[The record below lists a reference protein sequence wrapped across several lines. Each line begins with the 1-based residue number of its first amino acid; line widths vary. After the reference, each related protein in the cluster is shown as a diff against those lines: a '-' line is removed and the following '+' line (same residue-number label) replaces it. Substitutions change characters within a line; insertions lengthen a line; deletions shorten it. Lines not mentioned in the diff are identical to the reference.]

1 MEFAHDRGAES
12 CSVGEIMRGNYRLP
26 AAVLLLAGTLMSRSA
41 YGQGGATG
49 AISGVVVD
57 TSGGSVA
64 EAEIQIIDTRTES
77 LARKIPTNADGTF
90 IAALLPPGTYVVVV
104 NKSGF
109 AEAKASGIE
118 VRITETTKLTISLK
132 PGAVSEK
139 VEISAQVTSV
149 ETSNATT
156 GQSLGTD
163 ALRGLPLATQNFQQ
177 LLTLSSGA
185 QSELNNSTQL
195 GRGDVRIIVNGQRE
209 DNNNYL
215 IEGISATDYNVA
227 ELTNTPLPNADVI
240 QEFKVQTSLYDAS
253 QGRNGGGNINAVL
266 KSGTKQF
273 HGDAYEFFRNDKLD
287 ANDYFLNA
295 NGQSRPVVRQ
305 NLFGGSFGG
314 PAGREKLGFFFVNY
328 QGTRQ
333 RSGDSPG
340 TIISTAIPVLPADR
354 SAANLASVFSSP
366 AVGKCAAQ
374 AITIDPVTEN
384 LLSLKSDQFGGT
396 GGGFLFPTVSGTP
409 QVNVDPNTCSASVNT
424 GTFTFSKP
432 GTYTDDQFTANWD
445 REFRGG
451 GDKISERFFYS
462 NSETFEP
469 FGAGG
474 LQASLGGGIAASDL
488 NFPYTLPVR
497 DRFLGLT
504 ETHLFSPTLVNEF
517 RFGLVHINNS
527 SINTAPAG
535 VTATAAGINRP
546 TNNLTNDIY
555 KFTLNSSG
563 FQFGPTPQADQFQT
577 QNNYDFVDTVSWV
590 HGSHVLRWGG
600 EMTFVNLYKLFPQV
614 FNGQLFFSSQSG
626 GLSDF
631 QEFLEGAPT
640 GSFGGGG
647 VYNHQYKQNN
657 FAVFAQDDWK
667 ATKNLTLNLGLRT
680 EFLGAWQDG
689 LCHIGNL
696 ESDLTLKGENPFV
709 YPGCVNALRV
719 AGLSGSGNGTTLH
732 NQYARGLGPRV
743 GLAYDLFGKHTTT
756 IRAGYGIYYVRED
769 IGAVDQLSFQA
780 PFIPIAGLNGL
791 PGSLTNFFEP
801 CLSSN
806 PAPQNPWCSS
816 SQFGMTNPN
825 ALPAAGQLSPSF
837 VGCASVLQGFVL
849 NGTSTPTFDSTQSPV
864 YANQAGC
871 NGVGAATIFVLEVP
885 RQFKVPNTQQ
895 WNLTMQHSLGKQWVL
910 EAGYVGTHAVHLRD
924 TRDAIESLDAT
935 VTAVH
940 VTDVNGHQYTIT
952 TDTLSNA
959 IARTPTPGL
968 NGYGGYQIFANDAYS
983 HYHSLQTTVSRRW
996 SQGYLQAA
1004 YTWSKST
1011 DATSTGN
1018 PAFNTAFNNEST
1030 LNDSRGLSDFDRP
1043 QRFVVS
1049 YVYDLPFLR
1058 HSEGLTHAVLGGW
1071 QISGVTTVQSGL
1083 PFSVYDS
1090 ASGTAFILNGSTSTL
1105 TADLASGK
1113 SIKSGYSSGDIH
1125 TRLNGYLNFANFA
1138 TVPFLAQNQ
1147 ALCNPNQLDPTM
1159 VPNSNY
1165 CVIGF
1170 GNLGRNIYRGPHQ
1183 QNWDFSLIK
1192 NFSMTERQS
1201 VRFTADFFN
1210 IWNHPNFGNPVAT
1223 DVESPSNFGHIVS
1236 TRGVPR
1242 LIQFSLRYAF

>member
-1 MEFAHDRGAES
+1 MRSAYRVLFAT
-12 CSVGEIMRGNYRLP
+12 I
-26 AAVLLLAGTLMSRSA
+26 LLIGSLAGSRA

-49 AISGVVVD
+49 AISGSVVD

-64 EAEIQIIDTRTES
+64 GADVQIIDTRTEVVV
-77 LARKIPTNADGTF
+77 RKLPTGSDGSFVAT
-90 IAALLPPGTYVVVV
+90 LLPPATYSVVV

-109 AEAKASGIE
+109 SQAKADRIE
-118 VRITETTKLTISLK
+118 VRVTETTKVTITLK
-132 PGAVSEK
+132 AGSVSEV
-139 VEISAQVTSV
+139 VEISAQLTNV
-149 ETSNATT
+149 ETTTAAT
-156 GQSLGTD
+156 GQSLGMETV
-163 ALRGLPLATQNFQQ
+163 RELPLATQNFQQ

-195 GRGDVRIIVNGQRE
+195 GRGDVRMIVNGQRE

-227 ELTNTPLPNADVI
+227 ELTNTPLPNPDVI

-295 NGQSRPVVRQ
+295 SGQKRPVVRQ
-305 NLFGGSFGG
+305 NLFGFSFGG
-314 PAGREKLGFFFVNY
+314 PAVTQKLGFFFVNY

-333 RSGDSPG
+333 RSGLSPG
-340 TIISTAIPVLPADR
+340 TFISTTIPFIP
-354 SAANLASVFSSP
+354 ANLRDPSTNGTLATDCGVPS
-366 AVGKCAAQ
+366 
-374 AITIDPVTEN
+374 IDPVVSAILNT
-384 LLSLKSDQFGGT
+384 KSNQFGGGA
-396 GGGFLFPTVSGTP
+396 GGYLYPAPAAPSGTAP
-409 QVNVDPNTCSASVNT
+409 CSPVSFAVSQ
-424 GTFTFSKP
+424 P
-432 GTYTDDQFTANWD
+432 GKYTDDQFTANWD
-445 REFRGG
+445 REFHGG
-451 GDKISERFFYS
+451 NDKISERFFYS
-462 NSETFEP
+462 NSETAEP

-474 LQASLGGGIAASDL
+474 LQASLGGAIAASDL

-497 DRFLGLT
+497 DRFLGIT
-504 ETHLFSPTLVNEF
+504 ETHLFSPNLVNEL

-527 SINTAPAG
+527 SLNTAPAG
-535 VTATAAGINRP
+535 ATASALGINRP
-546 TNNLTNDIY
+546 TNNLTDNMY
-555 KFTLNSSG
+555 KFTFNTSG
-563 FQFGPTPQADQFQT
+563 FQFGPTPQADQHQE
-577 QNNYDFVDTVSWV
+577 QNNYNFIDTVSWV
-590 HGSHVLRWGG
+590 RGSHVLRVGG
-600 EMTFVNLYKLFPQV
+600 EMTFVNLFKLFPQV
-614 FNGQLFFSSQSG
+614 FNGQLFFSTSG
-626 GLSDF
+626 GVSDF
-631 QEFLEGAPT
+631 QSFLEGAPT

-647 VYNHQYKQNN
+647 VFNHQYKQNN
-657 FAVFAQDDWK
+657 FAAFAQDDWK
-667 ATKNLTLNLGLRT
+667 VTRNTTLNLGLRT
-680 EFLGAWQDG
+680 EFLGAWLDG

-696 ESDLTLKGENPFV
+696 ESDLTLKGQNPFV
-709 YPGCVNALRV
+709 YPGCVNTLGV
-719 AGLSGSGNGTTLH
+719 QGLSGSGNGTTFH
-732 NQYARGLGPRV
+732 NRYSTGLGPRIGV
-743 GLAYDLFGKHTTT
+743 AYDVFGKHTTT
-756 IRAGYGIYYVRED
+756 VRAGYGIYYVRED

-780 PFIPIAGLNGL
+780 PFIPIAGLGGL

-801 CLSSN
+801 CSSSN
-806 PAPQNPWCSS
+806 PMPQNPWCNSTT
-816 SQFGMTNPN
+816 FGMTNPN
-825 ALPAAGQLSPSF
+825 ALPAAGVLSPSF
-837 VGCASVLQGFVL
+837 VGCGSLLQGFV
-849 NGTSTPTFDSTQSPV
+849 SAKDMVTPTFDSTQLPV

-885 RQFKVPNTQQ
+885 RHFRVPSTQQ
-895 WNLTMQHSLGKQWVL
+895 WNLTIQRSLGMQWVL
-910 EAGYVGTHAVHLRD
+910 EVGYVGTHGTHLRD

-935 VTAVH
+935 VTPVH
-940 VTDVNGHQYTIT
+940 VTDINGHAYTIT

-983 HYHSLQTTVSRRW
+983 HYHSLQTTLSRRW

-1043 QRFVVS
+1043 QRLVVS

-1058 HSEGLTHAVLGGW
+1058 KTTSALHTIAGGW
-1071 QISGVTTVQSGL
+1071 QISGVTTFQSGL
-1083 PFSVYDS
+1083 PFSIFDT

-1105 TADLASGK
+1105 SADLAAGAT
-1113 SIKSGYSSGDIH
+1113 IASGYSTGDIH
-1125 TRLNGYLNFANFA
+1125 TRLNGYLNPNAFA
-1138 TVPFLAQNQ
+1138 TVPVLPANQ
-1147 ALCNPNQLDPTM
+1147 ALCNPKQTDPTM

-1170 GNLGRNIYRGPHQ
+1170 GNLGRNTYRGPHQ

-1192 NFSMTERQS
+1192 NFKLTERQS
-1201 VRFTADFFN
+1201 LRFTTDFFN
-1210 IWNHPNFGNPVAT
+1210 LWNHANFANPAVT
-1223 DVESPSNFGHIVS
+1223 DVETIGGAFGKIVS

>member
-1 MEFAHDRGAES
+1 MRSTYRFAF
-12 CSVGEIMRGNYRLP
+12 VLTLIF
-26 AAVLLLAGTLMSRSA
+26 AVLSGTSA

-49 AISGVVVD
+49 AINGVVVD

-64 EAEIQIIDTRTES
+64 GADVQIIDSRTEV
-77 LARKIPTNADGTF
+77 LVRKLPTGSDGAFVAT
-90 IAALLPPGTYVVVV
+90 LLPPGTYTVVV

-109 AEAKASGIE
+109 SELKAEHIE
-118 VRITETTKLTISLK
+118 VRITETTRVSITLK
-132 PGAVSEK
+132 PGSVAEK

-149 ETSNATT
+149 ETTNATT
-156 GQSLGTD
+156 GQSLGTETI
-163 ALRGLPLATQNFQQ
+163 RELPLATQNFQQ

-185 QSELNNSTQL
+185 QSELNSSTQL

-295 NGQSRPVVRQ
+295 SAQKRPVVRQ
-305 NLFGGSFGG
+305 NLFGGSLGG
-314 PAGREKLGFFFVNY
+314 PVVSEKAGFFFVNY

-340 TIISTAIPVLPADR
+340 TIISTTIPVLPPDR
-354 SAANLASVFSSP
+354 TAGNLATVFSSP
-366 AVGKCAAQ
+366 ATGKCAAQ
-374 AITIDPVTEN
+374 AISIDPVTAN
-384 LLSLKSDQFGGT
+384 LLSLKSDQFGGA
-396 GGGFLFPTVSGTP
+396 GGGFLFPTVPGTP
-409 QVNVDPNTCSASVNT
+409 TVNVDPNTCSASVNT

-432 GTYTDDQFTANWD
+432 GKYTDDQFTANWD
-445 REFRGG
+445 REFHNGV
-451 GDKISERFFYS
+451 DKISERFFYS

-497 DRFLGLT
+497 DRFLGIT

-535 VTATAAGINRP
+535 ATSTAVGINRP
-546 TNNLTNDIY
+546 TNNLTNNIY
-555 KFTLNSSG
+555 KFTLNTSG
-563 FQFGPTPQADQFQT
+563 FQFGPTPQADQHQE
-577 QNNYDFVDTVSWV
+577 QNNYNFVDTISWV
-590 HGSHVLRWGG
+590 HGSHVLRLGG

-647 VYNHQYKQNN
+647 VFNHQYKQND

-680 EFLGAWQDG
+680 EFLGAWLDG
-689 LCHIGNL
+689 DCHIGNL

-709 YPGCVNALRV
+709 YPGCVNTLGV
-719 AGLSGSGNGTTLH
+719 AGLSGSGNGSTFH
-732 NQYARGLGPRV
+732 NQYARGFGPRI
-743 GLAYDLFGKHTTT
+743 GLAYDVFGKHTTT

-780 PFIPIAGLNGL
+780 PFIPIAGAGGL

-801 CLSSN
+801 CATSN

-816 SQFGMTNPN
+816 TQFGMTNPN
-825 ALPAAGQLSPSF
+825 GLPAAGQLSPSF

-849 NGTSTPTFDSTQSPV
+849 NGTSTATFDSTQSPV

-871 NGVGAATIFVLEVP
+871 NGVGAASIFVLEVP
-885 RQFKVPNTQQ
+885 RHFKVPNTQQ
-895 WNLTMQHSLGKQWVL
+895 WNLTIQRSLGKQWVL

-924 TRDAIESLDAT
+924 TRDAIESLDAS
-935 VTAVH
+935 VTPVH
-940 VTDVNGHQYTIT
+940 VTDVNGNPYTIT
-952 TDTLSNA
+952 ANTLSNA

-983 HYHSLQTTVSRRW
+983 HYHSLQTTLSRRW

-1043 QRFVVS
+1043 ERFVVS
-1049 YVYDLPFLR
+1049 YVYDLPLLG
-1058 HSEGLTHAVLGGW
+1058 HSAGVTHAVLGGW

-1083 PFSVYDS
+1083 PFSIFDT

-1105 TADLASGK
+1105 TSSLAPAAKIAGGYTSGN
-1113 SIKSGYSSGDIH
+1113 IH
-1125 TRLNGYLNFANFA
+1125 NRLNGYVNFNNFAPA
-1138 TVPFLAQNQ
+1138 ALLYPFDAAHPTTTCDPVN
-1147 ALCNPNQLDPTM
+1147 NP
-1159 VPNSNY
+1159 NY
-1165 CVIGF
+1165 CVTGF
-1170 GNLGRNIYRGPHQ
+1170 GSLGRNTYRGPHQ

-1192 NFSMTERQS
+1192 NTRLTERQS
-1201 VRFTADFFN
+1201 LRFTTDFFN
-1210 IWNHPNFGNPVAT
+1210 IWNHPNFANPVST

>member
-1 MEFAHDRGAES
+1 
-12 CSVGEIMRGNYRLP
+12 MRGTHKLIGV
-26 AAVLLLAGTLMSRSA
+26 VLLFAGFFAGTKA

-57 TSGGSVA
+57 TSGGAVSGA
-64 EAEIQIIDTRTES
+64 EVQIIDPRTDS
-77 LARKIPTNADGTF
+77 LIRKLPTGTDGAFVAT
-90 IAALLPPGTYVVVV
+90 LLPPGTYYVVV

-109 AEAKASGIE
+109 AEAKANDIE
-118 VRITETTKLTISLK
+118 VRVTETTKVTITLK

-139 VEISAQVTSV
+139 VEISAQVATV
-149 ETSNATT
+149 ETTNATT
-156 GQSLGTD
+156 GQSLGTETV
-163 ALRGLPLATQNFQQ
+163 RELPLATQNFQQ

-215 IEGISATDYNVA
+215 IEGISSTDYNVA

-273 HGDAYEFFRNDKLD
+273 HGDAYEFFRNDLLD

-295 NGQSRPVVRQ
+295 SGQKRPVVRQ
-305 NLFGGSFGG
+305 NLFGFSLGG
-314 PAGREKLGFFFVNY
+314 PVGTEKAGFFFVNY

-333 RSGDSPG
+333 RSGLSPG
-340 TIISTAIPVLPADR
+340 TFISTTIPYIPASLRDP
-354 SAANLASVFSSP
+354 STNATLAEDCGVSS
-366 AVGKCAAQ
+366 
-374 AITIDPVTEN
+374 IDPVVSAILNT
-384 LLSLKSDQFGGT
+384 KSNQFGGGA
-396 GGGFLFPTVSGTP
+396 GGYLYPAPGAP
-409 QVNVDPNTCSASVNT
+409 T
-424 GTFTFSKP
+424 GTAPCSPVSFAVSQP
-432 GTYTDDQFTANWD
+432 GKYTDNQFTANWD
-445 REFRGG
+445 REFNGG

-474 LQASLGGGIAASDL
+474 LQASLGGAIAASDL

-497 DRFLGLT
+497 DRFLGIT
-504 ETHLFSPTLVNEF
+504 ETHLFSPTFVNEL
-517 RFGLVHINNS
+517 RFGFVHINNS
-527 SINTAPAG
+527 SLNTAPAG
-535 VTATAAGINRP
+535 ATATALGINRP
-546 TNNLTNDIY
+546 TNNLTDNMY
-555 KFTLNSSG
+555 KFTFNSSG
-563 FQFGPTPQADQFQT
+563 FQFGPTPQADQHQE
-577 QNNYDFVDTVSWV
+577 QNNYTFLDTVSWV
-590 HGSHVLRWGG
+590 HGAHVLRVGG
-600 EMTFVNLYKLFPQV
+600 EMDFVNLFKLFPQV
-614 FNGQLFFSSQSG
+614 FDGQLFFSSQSG

-631 QEFLEGAPT
+631 QSFLEGAPT

-647 VYNHQYKQNN
+647 VFNHQYKQNN
-657 FAVFAQDDWK
+657 FAAFAQDDWK
-667 ATKNLTLNLGLRT
+667 VTKSVTLNLGLRT
-680 EFLGAWQDG
+680 EILGAWLDG

-696 ESDLTLKGENPFV
+696 ESGLTLKGQNPFV
-709 YPGCVNALRV
+709 YPACVNNLGV
-719 AGLSGSGNGTTLH
+719 QGLSGAGDGTTFH
-732 NQYARGLGPRV
+732 NHYATGIGPRV

-756 IRAGYGIYYVRED
+756 IRAGYGIYFVRED

-780 PFIPIAGLNGL
+780 PFIPIAGLGGL

-801 CLSSN
+801 CNSSN

-816 SQFGMTNPN
+816 NAFGMTNPN
-825 ALPAAGQLSPSF
+825 ALPAAGSLSPNF
-837 VGCASVLQGFVL
+837 VGCASVLQGFVV
-849 NGTSTPTFDSTQSPV
+849 NGTTTSTFDSTQTPV

-885 RQFKVPNTQQ
+885 RHFRVPNTQQ
-895 WNLTMQHSLGKQWVL
+895 WNLTIQRSLGKQWVL
-910 EAGYVGTHAVHLRD
+910 EVGYVGTHAIHLRD

-935 VTAVH
+935 VTPVK
-940 VTDVNGHQYTIT
+940 VTDINGHQYNIT

-983 HYHSLQTTVSRRW
+983 HYHSLQTTLSRRW

-1030 LNDSRGLSDFDRP
+1030 LQDSRGLSDFDRP
-1043 QRFVVS
+1043 QRLVVS
-1049 YVYDLPFLR
+1049 YVYDLPLLR
-1058 HSEGLTHAVLGGW
+1058 NATGVVHSALGGW
-1071 QISGVTTVQSGL
+1071 QISGVTTFQSGL
-1083 PFSVYDS
+1083 PFSIFDT

-1105 TADLASGK
+1105 SADLASGAT
-1113 SIKSGYSSGDIH
+1113 IASGYSTGGLH
-1125 TRLNGYLNFANFA
+1125 ARLNGYLNPSAFA
-1138 TVPFLAQNQ
+1138 TVPVLAANQ
-1147 ALCNPNQLDPTM
+1147 ALCASD
-1159 VPNSNY
+1159 SNY
-1165 CVIGF
+1165 CVTGF
-1170 GNLGRNIYRGPHQ
+1170 GNLGRNIYRGPHE

-1192 NFSMTERQS
+1192 NFHFTERQTL
-1201 VRFTADFFN
+1201 RFTTDFFN
-1210 IWNHPNFGNPVAT
+1210 IWNHANFANPAVT
-1223 DVESPSNFGHIVS
+1223 DVETIGGTSSPFGKIVS
-1236 TRGVPR
+1236 DKGVPR